1 MTQEHIAML
10 LDDACLSIDELA
22 LSCAVNRDWVV
33 EHVQAGV
40 LLADPAP
47 DPAQW
52 SFTGRHLLRSRRL
65 FELERNFD
73 ANPEL
78 AGLVADLFDELER
91 LRARLRRAGLPL
103 D

>member
-1 MTQEHIAML
+1 MTKEHIALL
-10 LDDACLSIDELA
+10 LDDARLTLDEVA
-22 LSCAVNRDWVV
+22 ASCTVSREWVI

-40 LLADPAP
+40 LLGDIRTKPEAWMFNSRDV
-47 DPAQW
+47 
-52 SFTGRHLLRSRRL
+52 LRARRM
-65 FELERNFD
+65 FDLERRFD

-91 LRARLRRAGLPL
+91 LRTRVRQAGLNM

>member
-10 LDDACLSIDELA
+10 LEDARLTLEEVA
-22 LSCAVNRDWVV
+22 VSCAVSREWIIEQV
-33 EHVQAGV
+33 HAGA
-40 LLADPAP
+40 LLAEVDP
-47 DPAQW
+47 DP
-52 SFTGRHLLRSRRL
+52 GRWTFSGRDLLRARRL
-65 FELERNFD
+65 QTLERTFD

-91 LRARLRRAGLPL
+91 LRVRLRRAGLTP